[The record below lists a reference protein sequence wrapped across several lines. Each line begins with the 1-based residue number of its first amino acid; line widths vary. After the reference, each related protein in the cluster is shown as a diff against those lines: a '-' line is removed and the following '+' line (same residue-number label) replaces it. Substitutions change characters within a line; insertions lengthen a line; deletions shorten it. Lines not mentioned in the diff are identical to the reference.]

1 MSAQSDAA
9 RLVALADVARL
20 AGVSRQRIHQ
30 LAMKPGFPRPIGVF
44 RTHPLYRRDTIDH
57 WLEAT
62 NRRRSEHQAAL
73 DTVGHVKQD
82 ADASSDA
89 DMTRRV
95 RDSSE
100 HSGC

>member
-1 MSAQSDAA
+1 M
-9 RLVALADVARL
+9 ALADVARL

-30 LAMKPGFPRPIGVF
+30 LAARPGFPRPIGVF

-62 NRRRSEHQAAL
+62 NRRRSEHQVAQ

-82 ADASSDA
+82 ADASWDA
-89 DMTRRV
+89 DVTGRV